1 MVGRTPRPPHR
12 GPFYFGTPGFT
23 MRCIPVRL
31 VRVLLLAPSLLILA
45 GCSSS
50 SPRFATTGSEH
61 RRPEKNGNEGGEF
74 RFAAKIRAEEAR
86 EDDRKVDIGRTKE
99 RLRARTQPVGRY
111 ANITPA
117 GLNRDRV
124 LLDVVSFLG
133 VPYAHGGM
141 SKDGMDCSGFT
152 TYVYQNAAHRSLPRT
167 VDGQY
172 QSGEEVIKDSLQF
185 GDLVFFN
192 TTGESPSHV
201 GIYIEDDL
209 FAHASVSSGV
219 TLSSL
224 ESTYYS
230 RRYVGA
236 RRVAR

>member
-1 MVGRTPRPPHR
+1 MVGTLPGPPHR
-12 GPFYFGTPGFT
+12 GPFCFGTAVPLV
-23 MRCIPVRL
+23 IAARL
-31 VRVLLLAPSLLILA
+31 IGALVPALFFLLALA

-50 SPRFATTGSEH
+50 SPRFSTTGTEH
-61 RRPEKNGNEGGEF
+61 RVPEKEGAGGGEF
-74 RFAAKIRAEEAR
+74 RFAKKIKAEEDR
-86 EDDRKVDIGRTKE
+86 EDDRKVDICKTKE
-99 RLRARTQPVGRY
+99 RLRPRVQPTGRY
-111 ANITPA
+111 TNITPA

-141 SKDGMDCSGFT
+141 SKEGMDCSGFT

-172 QSGEEVIKDSLQF
+172 ESGEGVEKDSLQF

-209 FAHASVSSGV
+209 FAHAGVTSGV

-224 ESTYYS
+224 ESTYYA

-236 RRVAR
+236 RRVVR